1 MKKLIAALLAAVMVF
16 GVIPKSGIDFSTRA
30 NALTE
35 GDFEYSVAYGEAT
48 ITNCTL
54 TGTALNIPST
64 LGGYPVTG
72 IGKEAFKNCTSVTEI
87 SIPESVTSIGE
98 EAFSKTAY
106 YNNWSNWTNK
116 ALYIDNCL
124 IRAENI
130 GGDYSV
136 LEGTRLIADRAFYGC
151 KYMRNA
157 YIPPSVAN
165 IGIGAFY
172 NCNNL
177 ETVNLPPGLTFISEE
192 MFRNCGALQS
202 IHIPASVVGIG
213 TDALYKCGSLTS
225 ITVDAANEYYS
236 SDEDGVLYNKD
247 KTVLIKYPV
256 GNTRTAYQVP
266 AGVITVFNEAFSS
279 CNKLTA
285 VTFEAGSQLTQIGH
299 YAFNYCEYLISISL
313 PASLVYIGVRA
324 FYGCDSLKTVTFE
337 EGSQLTT
344 IMFSAFEYCISFN
357 NIIIP
362 ESVTHIG
369 YNAFYNTACYK
380 NASNWVNNVLYIDN
394 CLICA
399 KDYVSGNCTVLDG
412 TRFIAEYAFYD
423 CTYLTGI
430 DLPAGVTII
439 DSYAFNG
446 CSSLTSINIPASV
459 TSIGDYAFDYCTA
472 LTDITVDIASEHYSS
487 DEYNVLFNKDK
498 TVLVQYPQGNARTT
512 YQIPAGVTTIG
523 LCAFSPCA
531 FLENVNIPASVT
543 IIGEYSFFDSGSLTT
558 VTFEEGSLLTSIKK
572 YAFSYCSSLININ
585 LPARLESIDN
595 LVFYDCDSLTS
606 VTFEEGSQLAI
617 LGGGVFLDCTSLT
630 SFNIPASVTNIG
642 VRVLDGCTSLTS
654 ITVDSANEY
663 YSNDKNGVLFN
674 KDKTVLIQ
682 YPIGNAGA
690 MYQVPGSV
698 TDIGVYAFGGCV
710 NLSGVTVPPGVTSF
724 GTGAFSNCA
733 NLTIYGL
740 PGSEA
745 ETHAADNNTPFI
757 PLCLMSA
764 SNSECVV
771 EWGSNII
778 CGLTPGIVSLED
790 CAQAAPGH
798 NMEYVPAAGGFGT
811 GTVVNVMNNDEV
823 VESYTIVIYGD
834 VNGDGNIDAM
844 DTGCIIDYE
853 NSLITWDP
861 VADAAVLRAADLNGD
876 GNIDAVDAAIA
887 VDAENYRLTIDQTT
901 GTTLPF

>member
-498 TVLVQYPQGNARTT
+498 TVLVQYPIGNTRAT
-512 YQIPAGVTTIG
+512 YQV
-523 LCAFSPCA
+523 
-531 FLENVNIPASVT
+531 
-543 IIGEYSFFDSGSLTT
+543 
-558 VTFEEGSLLTSIKK
+558 
-572 YAFSYCSSLININ
+572 
-585 LPARLESIDN
+585 
-595 LVFYDCDSLTS
+595 
-606 VTFEEGSQLAI
+606 
-617 LGGGVFLDCTSLT
+617 
-630 SFNIPASVTNIG
+630 PASVTNI
-642 VRVLDGCTSLTS
+642 
-654 ITVDSANEY
+654 
-663 YSNDKNGVLFN
+663 
-674 KDKTVLIQ
+674 
-682 YPIGNAGA
+682 A
-690 MYQVPGSV
+690 MY
-698 TDIGVYAFGGCV
+698 AFRGCV
-710 NLSGVTVPPGVTSF
+710 NLTGVTVLPGVTSI
-724 GTGAFSNCA
+724 GTRAFYKCTNLTMYGFAGSYAETYA
-733 NLTIYGL
+733 NANNIPFSALSESLMPVEGSGCVINRDNGTIYGL
-740 PGSEA
+740 A
-745 ETHAADNNTPFI
+745 
-757 PLCLMSA
+757 
-764 SNSECVV
+764 
-771 EWGSNII
+771 
-778 CGLTPGIVSLED
+778 PGITSLEGY
-790 CAQAAPGH
+790 ALAAPGYDIA
-798 NMEYVPAAGGFGT
+798 YVPTACGFGT
-811 GTVVNVMNNDEV
+811 GTVVNVMLGSEIS
-823 VESYTIVIYGD
+823 ESFIIIIFGD

-844 DTGCIIDYE
+844 DATCIMDYE
-853 NSLITWDP
+853 NFMLDWDP
-861 VADAAVLRAADLNGD
+861 AEDAAALSAADLNGD
-876 GNIDAVDAAIA
+876 GNIDSGDAAFV
-887 VDAENYRLTIDQTT
+887 VDFENYFADIDQTT
-901 GTTLPF
+901 GQAYPLYD